1 MVLIEH
7 ENDLVSLENSNL
19 WIDWINDYQN
29 NLDKLDNLSREERIK
44 QIKKYVKRIDVF
56 FDKETRKHRLNLN
69 FRLPL
74 IRDSLNWKNQL
85 KKKNGYK
92 IEKGSNQ
99 KVVNLDNNVRN
110 IRTRV

>member
-7 ENDLVSLENSNL
+7 ENDLVSLENGNL

-44 QIKKYVKRIDVF
+44 QIKKYVKKIDIF
-56 FDKETRKHRLNLN
+56 FNPETRKHRLDLKL
-69 FRLPL
+69 RLP
-74 IRDSLNWKNQL
+74 IIGDALNWKDRSR
-85 KKKNGYK
+85 KDKGYS

-99 KVVNLDNNVRN
+99 TMVELDNNVRN
-110 IRTRV
+110 IRSYG